1 MDNLNKMF
9 EEVKKFF
16 EDVPFENSPTLRKE
30 KKVFKEELDNIYQS
44 SPKEL
49 KSSNIFNL
57 K

>member
-30 KKVFKEELDNIYQS
+30 KKVFKEELDKIYQS